1 MTEHI
6 TIGRTPPFVEKV
18 EGDCNCKDTEEL
30 NKMLGNEPRFR
41 MVIRAMLQQNAVM
54 TTLDGM
60 LDGDI
65 GLVDAT
71 DILVK
76 AMNPQ
81 YVEAFENALQLIA
94 HGYEVEWDIDGPEFV
109 SIPVKR

>member
-6 TIGRTPPFVEKV
+6 TIGRTPPFVEKT
-18 EGDCNCKDTEEL
+18 EGDCNCDEDPYAKI
-30 NKMLGNEPRFR
+30 LGEEPRLRTVLRELF
-41 MVIRAMLQQNAVM
+41 QQNAVM

-65 GLVDAT
+65 GHVDAA
-71 DILVK
+71 DIFVK

-81 YVEAFENALQLIA
+81 HAKAFENALQLIA